1 MLVFL
6 LVNITISVVLVIAIL
21 VCHVHLNVTRFLM
34 TVRMAV
40 HVSKTVS
47 MAVRI
52 VMAVFANVKI
62 VILTLII
69 SNARERSKRLNLYKL
84 I

>member
-1 MLVFL
+1 
-6 LVNITISVVLVIAIL
+6 
-21 VCHVHLNVTRFLM
+21 M

-47 MAVRI
+47 MAARI
-52 VMAVFANVKI
+52 VIAVFANVKI

-69 SNARERSKRLNLYKL
+69 SNVRKNTKKLNSFKL
-84 I
+84 V